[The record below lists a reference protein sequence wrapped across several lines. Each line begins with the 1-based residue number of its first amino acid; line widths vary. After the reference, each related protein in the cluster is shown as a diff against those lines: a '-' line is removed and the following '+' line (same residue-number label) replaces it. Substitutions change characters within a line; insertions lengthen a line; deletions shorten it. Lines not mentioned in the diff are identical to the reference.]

1 MSNPSTA
8 PFGEWSSSISAAMV
22 AEGARPLS
30 QPRIDGAHIY
40 WLEGRALE
48 GGRATLLRLSDSSTG
63 AQERSPAPFN
73 LRSRVHEYGGGA
85 YAVHH
90 DLVVFSHFA
99 DNQLYLQS
107 GDAPPQLITHGI
119 HWRYA
124 DFVFDT
130 RRQRLISV
138 REDHSLSATQPINML
153 CSVPLDGS
161 GAEAVLAQGSDF
173 YAAPRLS
180 PDGSQLAWLTWEH
193 PRMPWQ
199 GSALWMADLNV
210 DGTLSKPRKIAGG
223 ASESICQPEWSPD
236 GVLHFV
242 SDRSGWWNIYR
253 LHGKGESAQAVCV
266 HAALAEFGAP
276 HWVFGK
282 SMYGFVSTTQ
292 ILSTYIQGGV
302 SFLALIDIPSGTL
315 QPIAS
320 AYTEIDDLHIGQ
332 GFAVFIGGAP
342 DTASSMVRIAL
353 PGGETQ
359 VLACSVATQPPSAQ
373 LSVPESIRYPS
384 EGRTSHAFFYAP
396 RNRNFQAPAGSKPP
410 LIVISHGG
418 PTSMAT
424 STLKLTVQY
433 WCSRGFAVLDVN
445 YGGSSGFGRAYRDA
459 LKGEWGIVDVQDCV
473 NGARYLVERGAVDG
487 ERLIIRG
494 GSAGGFTTLCAL
506 AFYDVFKAGVSYYG
520 VSDLKSL
527 DQDSHKF
534 ESHYSD
540 YLIAPPPESEAIYRQ
555 RSPSEHSDK
564 LKRPMIF
571 FQGQDDKVVPP
582 SQSER
587 MVTALRTRGVPV
599 AYLAFEGEG
608 HGFRKAA
615 NIQRALEAELYFF
628 AQLFDLKLSEAI
640 APVPIDNL

>member
-1 MSNPSTA
+1 MSNISTT
-8 PFGEWSSSISAAMV
+8 PFGEWSSHIGAATV
-22 AEGARPLS
+22 AQGTRPLS
-30 QPRIDGAHIY
+30 QPRIDGERIY

-48 GGRATLLRLSDSSTG
+48 GGRTTLLRLSNSNEV

-85 YAVHH
+85 YAVNQTSM
-90 DLVVFSHFA
+90 VFSHFV

-107 GDAPPQLITHGI
+107 GDAAPQPITHGS

-130 RRQRLISV
+130 PRQRLISV
-138 REDHSLSATQPINML
+138 REDHSLSTTQPINTL
-153 CSVPLDGS
+153 CAVPLDGS
-161 GAEAVLAQGSDF
+161 GVETVLAQGSDF
-173 YAAPRLS
+173 YASPRLS
-180 PDGSQLAWLTWEH
+180 PNGRQLAWLTWEH

-199 GSALWMADLNV
+199 GSALWLADLDV
-210 DGTLSKPRKIAGG
+210 DGKLGTPHKIAGG
-223 ASESICQPEWSPD
+223 VDESICQPAWSPD

-253 LHGKGESAQAVCV
+253 LHGNGASAQVVCV
-266 HAALAEFGAP
+266 HPAQAEFGAP
-276 HWVFGK
+276 HWMFGK
-282 SMYGFVSTTQ
+282 SMYGFVSATK
-292 ILSTYIQGGV
+292 IVCTYIQDGI
-302 SFLALIDIPSGTL
+302 SLLAEIDIPSGTL
-315 QPIAS
+315 KPIATN
-320 AYTEIDDLHIGQ
+320 YTDIDDLQIGP

-342 DTASSMVRIAL
+342 DTAAQVVRMAL
-353 PGGETQ
+353 PGGEAQ
-359 VLACSVATQPPSAQ
+359 VLACSVATQPPSEQ
-373 LSVPESIRYPS
+373 LSAPESIRYPS
-384 EGRTSHAFFYAP
+384 GGRTSHAFFYAP
-396 RNRNFQAPAGSKPP
+396 RNPGFQAPAGSKPP

-424 STLKLTVQY
+424 STLKLAVQY

-459 LKGEWGIVDVQDCV
+459 LQGQWGIVDVQDCV

-506 AFYDVFKAGVSYYG
+506 AFYDVFKAGASYYG
-520 VSDLKSL
+520 VSDLQSL
-527 DQDSHKF
+527 DQESHKF
-534 ESHYSD
+534 ESHYSQ
-540 YLIAPPPESEAIYRQ
+540 YLVAPPPESEAIYRQ
-555 RSPSEHSDK
+555 RSPSHHIDK

-582 SQSER
+582 PQSEHI
-587 MVTALRTRGVPV
+587 VTALKARGVPV

-615 NIQRALEAELYFF
+615 NIQRALEAELYFYGR
-628 AQLFDLKLSEAI
+628 LFGLKLAEAI
-640 APVPIDNL
+640 APVHIDNL

>member
-30 QPRIDGAHIY
+30 QPRINGAHIY

-48 GGRATLLRLSDSSTG
+48 GGRATLLRLSDSSAG

-85 YAVHH
+85 YAAHH
-90 DLVVFSHFA
+90 DLVVFSHFV
-99 DNQLYLQS
+99 DNQLYLQR
-107 GDAPPQLITHGI
+107 GDASPQLITHGI

-138 REDHSLSATQPINML
+138 REDHSLSATQPINTL

-199 GSALWMADLNV
+199 GSELWLADLNG
-210 DGTLSKPRKIAGG
+210 DGTLGKPRKIAGS

-253 LHGKGESAQAVCV
+253 LHGKGESVQAVCV
-266 HAALAEFGAP
+266 HAAQAEFGAP

-282 SMYGFVSTTQ
+282 SMYGFVSATQ
-292 ILSTYIQGGV
+292 ILCTYIQDGV
-302 SFLALIDIPSGTL
+302 SFLALIDILSGTL
-315 QPIAS
+315 EPIS
-320 AYTEIDDLHIGQ
+320 SDYTEIDDLQIGL

-342 DTASSMVRIAL
+342 DTASRVVRIAL
-353 PGGETQ
+353 IGGQAQ

-396 RNRNFQAPAGSKPP
+396 RNPNFQAPAGSKPP

-424 STLKLTVQY
+424 STLKLGVQY

-459 LKGEWGIVDVQDCV
+459 LQGEWGIVDVQDCV

-540 YLIAPPPESEAIYRQ
+540 YLVASPPESEAIYRQ

-587 MVTALRTRGVPV
+587 MVTALKARGVPV

-608 HGFRKAA
+608 HGFRKAV

-628 AQLFDLKLSEAI
+628 GRLFDLKLPEAI

>member
-1 MSNPSTA
+1 
-8 PFGEWSSSISAAMV
+8 MV

-30 QPRIDGAHIY
+30 QPRIDGESIY

-48 GGRATLLRLSDSSTG
+48 GGRATLLQRSEGSDVT
-63 AQERSPAPFN
+63 QERSPAPFS

-85 YAVHH
+85 YAVHQG
-90 DLVVFSHFA
+90 LLVFSHFVN
-99 DNQLYLQS
+99 NQLYLQS
-107 GDAPPQLITHGI
+107 GDASPQPITRGS

-130 RRQRLISV
+130 PRQRLISV
-138 REDHSLSATQPINML
+138 REDHCLSDTQPINTL

-161 GAEAVLAQGSDF
+161 GVETVLAQGSDF

-180 PDGSQLAWLTWEH
+180 PDGRQLAWLTWEH

-199 GSALWMADLNV
+199 GSELWLADIEAN
-210 DGTLSKPRKIAGG
+210 GTLGIPRKISGG
-223 ASESICQPEWSPD
+223 VSESICQPEWSPD

-253 LHGKGESAQAVCV
+253 LNESGESAQAVCL
-266 HAALAEFGAP
+266 HAARVEFGSP

-282 SMYGFVSTTQ
+282 SMYGFVSATQ
-292 ILSTYIQGGV
+292 ILCTYIQDGV
-302 SFLALIDIPSGTL
+302 SFLAQIDIPSGSL
-315 QPIAS
+315 QTIAS
-320 AYTEIDDLHIGQ
+320 NYTDIDDLQIGP

-342 DTASSMVRIAL
+342 DTAPQVVRIAL
-353 PGGETQ
+353 PGGQAQ
-359 VLACSVATQPPSAQ
+359 VLACSIATQPPREQ
-373 LSVPESIRYPS
+373 LSAPESIRYPS
-384 EGRTSHAFFYAP
+384 EGRLSHAFFYAP
-396 RNRNFQAPAGSKPP
+396 RNPSFEAPAGSKPP

-418 PTSMAT
+418 PTGMAT
-424 STLKLTVQY
+424 STLKLALQY

-445 YGGSSGFGRAYRDA
+445 YRGSSGFGRAYRDS
-459 LKGEWGIVDVQDCV
+459 LKGQWGVVDVQDCV

-506 AFYDVFKAGVSYYG
+506 AFYDVFRAGASYYG
-520 VSDLKSL
+520 VSDLQSL

-534 ESHYSD
+534 ESHYND
-540 YLIAPPPESEAIYRQ
+540 YLIAPPPESQAIYRQ
-555 RSPSEHSDK
+555 RSPSHHINK

-582 SQSER
+582 SQSEL
-587 MVTALRTRGVPV
+587 MVAALKARGVPV

-628 AQLFDLKLSEAI
+628 GRIFDLKLPEAI
-640 APVPIDNL
+640 VPVQIDNL